1 LHLVGS
7 IDLWATKALKKQDE
21 LGHQESFRLAPGKF
35 VLAETL
41 EVITVPR
48 DMIARVEGRSTYA
61 RMGLSMH
68 QTAPWLQPGWTGKI
82 ILEIMN
88 NGKIT
93 IELTPEID
101 HPCQITFF
109 QLTSELAKELA
120 YGGKPGDVYQ
130 EQLHPF
136 KPGG

>member
-1 LHLVGS
+1 
-7 IDLWATKALKKQDE
+7 LKKKDE
-21 LGHQESFRLAPGKF
+21 LGQRETFRLPPGRF
-35 VLAETL
+35 ALAETY

-48 DMIARVEGRSTYA
+48 NMIARVEGRSTYA

-88 NGKIT
+88 NGKLT
-93 IELTPEID
+93 IELTPEVD
-101 HPCQITFF
+101 QPCQITFF
-109 QLTSELAKELA
+109 QLTSELAKDIA

-130 EQLHPF
+130 EQAHSFRPS
-136 KPGG
+136 G